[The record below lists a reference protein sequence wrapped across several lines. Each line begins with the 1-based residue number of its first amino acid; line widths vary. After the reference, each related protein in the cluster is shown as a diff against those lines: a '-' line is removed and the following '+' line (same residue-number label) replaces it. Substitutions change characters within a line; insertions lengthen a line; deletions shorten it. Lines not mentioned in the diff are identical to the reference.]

1 MAKIAL
7 GYKEINGPWG
17 GGNKFIKSLKNELL
31 ENDFTYTTNLKDK
44 DIDFILLTDPR
55 YRLRLVSFSIAQ
67 IIYYKFFVNPKV
79 IVIHRVNECDER
91 KNTKF
96 INKLLIKANW
106 CADYTVFVGT
116 WLTNLT
122 CWKENMRTPFKIILN
137 GSEKKIFNNKGYKK
151 WNKKEPMRLV
161 THHWGGNWMKGFD
174 VYTKIDQMLETKIWK
189 SKISFTYIGILPKGF
204 SFKNVKYIEP
214 LHGIELSK
222 QLKKHHVYLTASINE
237 PGGNHQ
243 NEGALCG
250 LPLLYRDS
258 GCLPEYCN
266 GFGIMFNEDNFI
278 IALKKMILEYDK
290 HIINMKNYP
299 HNSINTAS
307 SYLELF
313 NELLNDSNF
322 VGNRKRFFKYPL
334 KTIKSLFVI

>member
-189 SKISFTYIGILPKGF
+189 SKISFTYIGNLPKGF

-214 LHGIELSK
+214 LDGIELSK

-278 IALKKMILEYDK
+278 ITLKKMILEYDK